1 MKSRYKQENKWMHIL
16 QPTGMILL
24 HLFRLLFGAVFIFSG
39 FVKAVDP
46 YGLAFKIED
55 YLSAFGW
62 INPLFYQLSLPVA
75 ILLPTLEL
83 LIGLMILFQV
93 NIRWAVLPG
102 LIFMLLVT
110 PLTWYIAVNN
120 PVTDCGCFG
129 DALIIS
135 NWQTFYKNIVL
146 LFAILLLLIFRKNF
160 RDLFRPGAS
169 AVLIFLFVAAGV
181 TISVYSIQHEP
192 IIDFRPYKTGVNIFH
207 EMQIPDDAPKDEY
220 NTTFIYEKDGVQKE
234 FTLANY
240 PANDSTWVFV
250 GQKTTLIK
258 KGFVPPIHDFAIIT
272 ESHDDITY
280 EVLQYEK
287 YTYLL
292 IMYDLEKA
300 SIDGAKAAEKIYQKY
315 KNSTTRF
322 YALTASS
329 EDEIIAFRKQ
339 NSITYPFAKTDPI
352 TLKTIMR
359 SNPGLVLLKK
369 GEIKGKWNWRDF

>member
-1 MKSRYKQENKWMHIL
+1 MHIL
-16 QPTGMILL
+16 QAAGSILL

-46 YGLAFKIED
+46 YGMAFKIED

-62 INPLFYQLSLPVA
+62 DNPFFYQMSLPVA

-83 LIGLMILFQV
+83 VIGLMIFMQV
-93 NIRWAVLPG
+93 NIKRAVIPG

-110 PLTWYIAVNN
+110 PLTWFIAVNN

-129 DALIIS
+129 DALVIT

-160 RDLFRPGAS
+160 RDMFRPGAS
-169 AVLIFLFVAAGV
+169 AVLIVLFV
-181 TISVYSIQHEP
+181 ISGICISIYSIQHEP
-192 IIDFRPYKTGVNIFH
+192 MIDFRPYKTGVNIFH
-207 EMQIPDDAPKDEY
+207 DMQIPDDAPKDEY
-220 NTTFIYEKDGVQKE
+220 NTTFIYEKNGVQKE
-234 FTLANY
+234 FTLENY
-240 PANDSTWVFV
+240 PANDSTWIFV
-250 GQKTTLIK
+250 DQKTTLVK

-272 ESHDDITY
+272 EKHDDITY

-292 IMYDLEKA
+292 IMYNLDKA
-300 SIDGAKAAEKIYQKY
+300 SAQGAKAAENIYQKY

-329 EDEIIAFRKQ
+329 EDEIKTFRKEHA
-339 NSITYPFAKTDPI
+339 ITYPFAKTDPI

-359 SNPGLVLLKK
+359 SNPGLVLLKN
-369 GEIKGKWNWRDF
+369 GEIKGKWSWRDF